1 MNRYCIAKMRGKI
14 LSFLLDEGGHA
25 LEIHADGEKEC
36 AAVGNIYIGR
46 VQSVSKNIRAAFVE
60 VEHGVICYL
69 PLDDLKDPCYTR
81 KGPCPSIQQGDEL
94 VVQISREAIK
104 TKAPALTTRL
114 SMQGVYSVLDM
125 AHPGV
130 GVSKKIREA
139 DRERLKKLGQSFLD
153 ERADCQQGYA
163 GQSAANEAGAVP
175 GFGVVLR
182 TNAASVP
189 EETVMEEL
197 QVLAARLEHIVTA
210 APYRTCHS
218 CLYRKPAAW
227 LGRLQS
233 LNREATE
240 AIVIEDQDLL
250 AQADA
255 WLEEQCGDHFWKERI
270 RHYQDPLLS
279 MVKLYSL
286 EKELEDALAERVWL
300 RSGAYLVIQPTEAL
314 TVVDV
319 NTGKNEKGKEKE
331 ETVCRVNLEAARET
345 ARQMRLRN
353 LSGIIVIDF
362 INMEQEISRRR
373 VMEELRSCLAAD
385 PVQAHVIDFTRL
397 GLVEATRKKVERP
410 LREQL
415 A

>member
-1 MNRYCIAKMRGKI
+1 MRWKSMQTVRRSAPQWEI
-14 LSFLLDEGGHA
+14 FISGGFSP
-25 LEIHADGEKEC
+25 C
-36 AAVGNIYIGR
+36 R
-46 VQSVSKNIRAAFVE
+46 KNIRAAFVE

-227 LGRLQS
+227 LGRLAVS
-233 LNREATE
+233 EPGSDRGHC
-240 AIVIEDQDLL
+240 D
-250 AQADA
+250 
-255 WLEEQCGDHFWKERI
+255 R
-270 RHYQDPLLS
+270 
-279 MVKLYSL
+279 
-286 EKELEDALAERVWL
+286 
-300 RSGAYLVIQPTEAL
+300 RSGSACAGRCMAGRTVRGSLLERTDQAL
-314 TVVDV
+314 SGSAAFHGKALF
-319 NTGKNEKGKEKE
+319 TGKRTGGCTRGEGMAAVRSLLGDSAHGGSDSRGREYRQKRKRERE
-331 ETVCRVNLEAARET
+331 RETVCRVNLEAARET